1 MSKEVEF
8 NNNVECPV
16 EPNGSTQGAAAEAF
30 NSGGSSSARKPGHI
44 IQNKNSNMYD

>member
-30 NSGGSSSARKPGHI
+30 NSGGEFFSQKTRAYHSK
-44 IQNKNSNMYD
+44 